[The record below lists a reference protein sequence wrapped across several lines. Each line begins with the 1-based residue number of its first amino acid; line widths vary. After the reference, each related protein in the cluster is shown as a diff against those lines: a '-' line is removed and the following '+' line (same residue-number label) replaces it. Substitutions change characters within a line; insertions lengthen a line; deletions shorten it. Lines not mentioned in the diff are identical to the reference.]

1 MRLPGPRPLPLRSR
15 LLPLLAAMLLAP
27 PAAADEERGTALVRD
42 AQAAMAA
49 GEHER
54 AVELLRQ
61 ARVEWPDAPLVANTL
76 ADALREQ
83 GDYAAALAE
92 YLRGQ
97 EGGLE
102 HHAQFNRAVTV
113 HLHAELVLAQ
123 AGVPADAGALPEGPQ
138 PEMLAAIEQARAQ
151 LDRATDDFLQ
161 SLDTRPEPSARES
174 IEALSRRAEA
184 LDTIAE
190 ELRRRQEDQQQQ
202 QQEQGQGDQQQ
213 EQDQDQDQDEQQQDE
228 QQQEQQQQS
237 EGEQEQPQDQPP
249 QPQDQQ
255 DQAESDGE
263 EQPSPPPQA
272 GEPQGEPRELS
283 PEEVQQLLDRLD
295 QLEQQAREL
304 QKAREAGRRRP
315 VEKDW

>member
-1 MRLPGPRPLPLRSR
+1 MSRSSARRRAVPVLPLAIA
-15 LLPLLAAMLLAP
+15 LLALLSP
-27 PAAADEERGTALVRD
+27 PAAADEDRGVQLVRE

-54 AVELLRQ
+54 AIELLRQ

-83 GDYAAALAE
+83 GDYPAALAE

-102 HHAQFNRAVTV
+102 HHAQFNRAVTR
-113 HLHAELVLAQ
+113 HLLAEQTLEK
-123 AGVPADAGALPEGPQ
+123 AGVPADVGALPEGPQ
-138 PEMLAAIEQARAQ
+138 PEMLAAIEQAHGQ
-151 LDRATDDFLQ
+151 LDRATEDFLA
-161 SLDTRPEPSARES
+161 SLDSQPGPAARES
-174 IEALSRRAEA
+174 IEALSRRGEA
-184 LDTIAE
+184 LDAIAE
-190 ELRRRQEDQQQQ
+190 ELRRRQQEQ
-202 QQEQGQGDQQQ
+202 QQEQQQGQGDQQQ
-213 EQDQDQDQDEQQQDE
+213 DQQQKPDE
-228 QQQEQQQQS
+228 QEQQQQ
-237 EGEQEQPQDQPP
+237 
-249 QPQDQQ
+249 DQQ
-255 DQAESDGE
+255 QQQQQSDGE
-263 EQPSPPPQA
+263 EQQPPDQPPEQQDQQQQEPSESSDQQQQTPPPQA
-272 GEPQGEPRELS
+272 GEPQSEPRELS

>member
-1 MRLPGPRPLPLRSR
+1 MRLPRAPLP
-15 LLPLLAAMLLAP
+15 PLLAVLVLLLAP
-27 PAAADEERGTALVRD
+27 RAAADEERGTQLVRE

-54 AVELLRQ
+54 AIELLHQ

-83 GDYAAALAE
+83 GEYAAALAE

-102 HHAQFNRAVTV
+102 HHAQFNRAVTR
-113 HLHAELVLAQ
+113 HLLAEQVLEQ

-138 PEMLAAIEQARAQ
+138 PQMLAAIEQAHGQ

-161 SLDTRPEPSARES
+161 SLDSRPEPSARES
-174 IEALSRRAEA
+174 IEALGRRSEA

-190 ELRRRQEDQQQQ
+190 ELRRRQDEQQQQ
-202 QQEQGQGDQQQ
+202 QQKQGQGDQQQ
-213 EQDQDQDQDEQQQDE
+213 EQQKDQEQQQDE
-228 QQQEQQQQS
+228 QQQQQQPQS
-237 EGEQEQPQDQPP
+237 DGQQEQQDQPP
-249 QPQDQQ
+249 EPQDQQ
-255 DQAESDGE
+255 DPSQSDGE

-304 QKAREAGRRRP
+304 QKAREAGRRQP

>member
-1 MRLPGPRPLPLRSR
+1 MRLARSRPLPLRSR
-15 LLPLLAAMLLAP
+15 LLPLLAVILLAP
-27 PAAADEERGTALVRD
+27 TAAADEERGTALVRE

-102 HHAQFNRAVTV
+102 HHAQFNRAVTR
-113 HLHAELVLAQ
+113 HLLAEQVLEQ

-213 EQDQDQDQDEQQQDE
+213 EQDEDQKEQQQDE
-228 QQQEQQQQS
+228 QQQEQQQS

-249 QPQDQQ
+249 EPQDQQ